1 MKTLLVIGIILSFIS
16 IASIVFGAIFK
27 IMHWPGANL
36 FSNVGGIFLLTGVGS
51 IIIYAIKNNKN

>member
-27 IMHWPGANL
+27 IMHWPL
-36 FSNVGGIFLLTGVGS
+36 EQIYFLM
-51 IIIYAIKNNKN
+51 